1 MRNEHETVA
10 YDEDGTPLEWSD
22 YLNIAMLTRKE
33 RILVRFTRRES
44 IEVDAWTGV
53 PDKASGYERLYDLPS
68 DTPDA
73 TLISIALN
81 LHRTGIATY
90 HLNRPN

>member
-1 MRNEHETVA
+1 MAVEYETVA
-10 YDEDGTPLEWSD
+10 YDEDGTPLLWSD
-22 YLNIAMLTRKE
+22 HLNIAMLTRKG
-33 RILVRFTRRES
+33 RILVRFSRCEN
-44 IEVDAWTGV
+44 IAVDAWTGV
-53 PDKASGYERLYDLPS
+53 CDKASGYERLYDLPS

-81 LHRTGIATY
+81 LYRTGIATY